1 MIDRRTE
8 INPAVDLREH
18 VLELGG
24 PSDEMRFLAFF
35 SRERM
40 DAALAVARGDGWREL
55 GAVLTHEIAGH
66 PYYTAVLSRSGPRIP
81 GDAPRTS

>member
-1 MIDRRTE
+1 MQTE

-24 PSDEMRFLAFF
+24 PSDELRFLAFF

-40 DAALAVARGDGWREL
+40 NVALEVARGDGWREL
-55 GAVLTHEIAGH
+55 GAVLTHEVGGH
-66 PYYTAVLSRSGPRIP
+66 PYYTAVLVRTQEARS
-81 GDAPRTS
+81 

>member
-1 MIDRRTE
+1 MQTE

-35 SRERM
+35 SRAGASWARCLRM
-40 DAALAVARGDGWREL
+40 RWAATPITRRCWRAQAQRRP
-55 GAVLTHEIAGH
+55 GHE
-66 PYYTAVLSRSGPRIP
+66 
-81 GDAPRTS
+81 